1 MARAKLRIYIIPPYI
16 TGVDLYTPDVGK
28 IFSTLTEVKVNK
40 VSNGYSIIY
49 RADDIKNMDMDIL
62 GNNIMKLF
70 MTNLPN
76 TMIDVDIMYYYI
88 IKNENTDYEPHYDID
103 LKVVDSI
110 IKLEKNFIETN
121 LPNFG
126 YIRNKFITELY
137 QRISEKYNDIDEDL
151 DDEDTDDEDDIYFN
165 DFLTGITDDDDDDE
179 DDIYDDRISAMSPF
193 DFIESNIKG
202 SNNNYH
208 TPKKKHRKEYAQSR
222 ILYDAKN
229 AKRSYNRHGVIICS
243 DKSSKKKDMKIIK
256 EFLKDFFP
264 GNSNWIKE
272 FRHDVLCRWM
282 KMYSISKKDL
292 KELEKTHRK
301 AQNAKRNSIKTE
313 KTLDFTRRLFNVPI
327 DRWDDPSK

>member
-1 MARAKLRIYIIPPYI
+1 MFLISVTDAILFSFPPVIEYVFLLSFVISYCESSLFNESKRNKNKSSKLRI
-16 TGVDLYTPDVGK
+16 
-28 IFSTLTEVKVNK
+28 
-40 VSNGYSIIY
+40 
-49 RADDIKNMDMDIL
+49 
-62 GNNIMKLF
+62 
-70 MTNLPN
+70 
-76 TMIDVDIMYYYI
+76 
-88 IKNENTDYEPHYDID
+88 
-103 LKVVDSI
+103 
-110 IKLEKNFIETN
+110 
-121 LPNFG
+121 
-126 YIRNKFITELY
+126 
-137 QRISEKYNDIDEDL
+137 
-151 DDEDTDDEDDIYFN
+151 EDD
-165 DFLTGITDDDDDDE
+165 D

-193 DFIESNIKG
+193 DFLESNIKG